1 MTDRVIACLGS
12 ALLVILAVSTIVFV
26 LIHLFVDTL
35 TDLAH
40 LLPDPRI
47 RLSC

>member
-1 MTDRVIACLGS
+1 MTDRVIARLGS

-26 LIHLFVDTL
+26 LIHLFVDNL
-35 TDLAH
+35 TDLAR